1 MAYAWIGRMV
11 PNQYRSHAISRIS
24 VVGYAGFFIGPP
36 LMGFLS
42 EGFGLATS
50 FLVIGVLLFATAA
63 GFLAGMF
70 FERAY
75 RRTRDG
81 EK

>member
-1 MAYAWIGRMV
+1 M
-11 PNQYRSHAISRIS
+11 ISPIET
-24 VVGYAGFFIGPP
+24 V
-36 LMGFLS
+36 LS
-42 EGFGLATS
+42 LAH
-50 FLVIGVLLFATAA
+50 VQGGVMIGVLLFATAA

>member
-1 MAYAWIGRMV
+1 M
-11 PNQYRSHAISRIS
+11 P
-24 VVGYAGFFIGPP
+24 GPQSLFWMKGIAMTSP
-36 LMGFLS
+36 IDTVLS
-42 EGFGLATS
+42 LAH
-50 FLVIGVLLFATAA
+50 VQGGVMIGVMMFATAA

>member
-1 MAYAWIGRMV
+1 MKGIAMTSPIDTV
-11 PNQYRSHAISRIS
+11 
-24 VVGYAGFFIGPP
+24 
-36 LMGFLS
+36 LS
-42 EGFGLATS
+42 LAH
-50 FLVIGVLLFATAA
+50 VQGGVMIGVMLFTTAA

-70 FERAY
+70 FERAQ